1 MQILGIICENI
12 DESSIKY
19 YDDSEKNERRIYKM
33 KKNYYFT
40 SESVTEG
47 HPDKICDKI
56 SDAILDEALKQDP
69 YSNMAIEA
77 TIKDDLVLIY
87 GECNTKAI
95 LDYKQIAISTI
106 REIGY
111 KEHYNV
117 MLKISEQSS
126 EIHNAVNKDNT
137 IGAGDQGIMFGYA
150 SDETDELMPMPIY
163 YANKLA
169 KRLKCVSD
177 NNDVLGPDGKTQV
190 TMEYVDGIPM
200 RVDTIVISVQHIKN
214 TNQKEI
220 EKIVKENVIYPIIPS
235 ELIDDNTKFIINPSG
250 SFVKGGSFGDSGT
263 TGRKIVCDTYGGI
276 GRIGGGCLSSKDPTK
291 VDRSAAYY
299 CRYVAKNIV
308 ANKLAKKCEIQVSYA
323 IGYPNPVSI
332 FVDTFGTGYVSDET
346 IMTIIEKNF
355 DFSVENIIK
364 ELNLRRPIY
373 KETAAYGHFG
383 CEKYSWEKIKILG
396 VDEKVHSN
404 GDRQE

>member
-1 MQILGIICENI
+1 
-12 DESSIKY
+12 
-19 YDDSEKNERRIYKM
+19 M

-169 KRLKCVSD
+169 KRLKYVSD
-177 NNDVLGPDGKTQV
+177 NNEVLGPDGKTQV

-220 EKIVKENVIYPIIPS
+220 EEIVKENVIYPIIPS

-346 IMTIIEKNF
+346 IMSIIEKNF
-355 DFSVENIIK
+355 DFSVENIIN